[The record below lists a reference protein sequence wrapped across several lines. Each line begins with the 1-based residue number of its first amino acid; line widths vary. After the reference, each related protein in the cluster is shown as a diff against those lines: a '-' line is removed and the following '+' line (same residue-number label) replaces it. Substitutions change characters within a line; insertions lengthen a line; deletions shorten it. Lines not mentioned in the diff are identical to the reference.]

1 MDSGNRKLSQDYAVG
16 GAAQEKCQ
24 QWVESSEFSTISN
37 DDVSSL
43 SGHSTEFIS
52 TEADSDIS
60 SIADD
65 VANIN
70 ITKIDKGNE
79 LKIVSNTANVTDI
92 NHTEI
97 LQTVFKGNS
106 TQTFGNIQIENSNK
120 IHIGNVTYVTG
131 PIHIIHTNGN
141 NLGSVQQ
148 LITTTT
154 PAAAHPH
161 SEQSSEQASKEF
173 DRSPHG
179 ASEGESRRT
188 TAEQDERNRDD
199 LFVSNV
205 SKHIDTKV
213 LRIIDRR
220 TWLAQPALEFQP
232 MESPV
237 PYVVISHTATETADT
252 QAGMVYMVR
261 NIQCFHIESRRWHDI
276 AYNFLVG
283 NDGNVYE
290 GRGWQRIGAHTHGY
304 NSRGIGISFVGCFM
318 NELPAKVAIEA
329 CKLLIERGVKDGYIQ
344 EDYKLV
350 AHCQCSPTESP
361 GRKLFEEVKT
371 WPHWTADP

>member
-24 QWVESSEFSTISN
+24 QWIESSEFSTISN

-52 TEADSDIS
+52 TVADSDIS

-188 TAEQDERNRDD
+188 TVEQAERNRDD

-318 NELPAKVAIEA
+318 NELPAKVAMEA

>member
-52 TEADSDIS
+52 TVADSDIS

-148 LITTTT
+148 LITTAT

-161 SEQSSEQASKEF
+161 SDQSSEQESKEF
-173 DRSPHG
+173 VRSPHG

-188 TAEQDERNRDD
+188 TAEQVERNRDD

>member
-24 QWVESSEFSTISN
+24 QWIESSEFSTISN

-52 TEADSDIS
+52 TVADSDIS

-148 LITTTT
+148 LITTTK

-188 TAEQDERNRDD
+188 TAEQAERNRDD